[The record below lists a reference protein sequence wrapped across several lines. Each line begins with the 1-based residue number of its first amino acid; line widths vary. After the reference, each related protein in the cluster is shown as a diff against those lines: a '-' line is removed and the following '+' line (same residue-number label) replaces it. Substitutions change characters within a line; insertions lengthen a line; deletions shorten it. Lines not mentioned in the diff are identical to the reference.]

1 MQSAKWRAVF
11 LSGHS
16 GGAVLKYFVQREL
29 YMKYIRIFLFTVFML
44 PFAASAAQ
52 NDFQV
57 AAQLLAAAKSADI
70 QQVQALVNNGADV
83 NYVDSTGLSIVC
95 TALMNNDVR
104 AAQILQMYG
113 ADASKCDQ
121 QIKKYNSRNKPESSG
136 GLFSGLSSAQSIA
149 LTAAGAAVVVGG
161 LFLLTDLFDPGN
173 DNDSNISSGDRNPG
187 DSNGDD
193 NSSAVAKTT
202 LPYGPAMPNAE
213 SEAANFNANQN
224 YYSPDGDAD
233 SILAKNFELMSG
245 GEYKQN
251 YLLMMHG
258 YAPLARGYLGQR
270 TLRVATNN
278 QAPVLLK
285 TGDEYIYKFDGR
297 NVQGGRPVNVALVTE
312 NGINAVADSSLGYF
326 DETTGTYNFM
336 MYSEMNGDK
345 VNSANNNMVFGKYY
359 NNKNVFGTDTTTISD
374 DSMIEDAD
382 IVSIMDLSGY
392 GTAIHNQN
400 ASDLDNLLAKI
411 VGGTSAGY
419 SAADYMGFMP
429 NGQMS
434 IFRVGNGTG
443 LVGLATADVPETGT
457 ITMAGDALAAG
468 DSIGLFGKTLNVES
482 VANSVNGN
490 VVALAD
496 ASDSA
501 VKYSAYVGADGL
513 LYIDSAA
520 DGAVDSAFAIK
531 DGVLTQ
537 TKKLA
542 DIDYYNYGA
551 LLLSALRS
559 VSDEQNTGRS
569 KMDVLANTF
578 VVPTMYATTT
588 EGIDQV
594 LAYEDTTARQVKFMS
609 LIQKYYDNN
618 PDDSVSPVG
627 DAANFYKM
635 LGSQFF
641 PLVVFSTGASELNA
655 ADYAAYSGATYET
668 TFESAA
674 PLVYSNLE
682 HLFMSV
688 VPVGLT
694 GEAGTSGTKSIA
706 GYKPSSQIAVS
717 QWAEG
722 MGNDDTTDDKYYR
735 GRVCGVAGTGAGGV
749 DPWCFA
755 AAGVTDEMAVASAAG
770 AAGAVKSAFSYMT
783 NDEVFRLLA
792 LTADGAYLGTNSD
805 GTAISKTDLAAY
817 LSGMYKLPAE
827 YQFRVDNG
835 ADYLETFKEVFGYG
849 LINLNRATTPNTKLF
864 FYDGT
869 NIVSANGNAYWRA
882 AANTNFRASSVLNLN
897 GTKISAPYYDML
909 SSVDGDM
916 YMARVWE
923 NEFNFGSESKRAL
936 YMGDVLGELKTRD
949 ENVQRNKIGN
959 VGFSMAVSE
968 RAYADNLNGLDLLSL
983 DYDNGNWNFGAS
995 FQRYFTDGASRFD
1008 GMANPILNLASNVL
1022 VSDVEYKNGNW
1033 AFGGRAFS
1041 GMISDEGLMETD
1053 PTIASQYM
1061 PAKLGLMQGAQT
1073 HATYANNKFAFTVS
1087 VGAAVESDTLL
1098 GAYTDGLLNFG
1109 NGKTTYVDAFAKYD
1123 LTDAISLSGRATF
1136 ARTTSDANGMVVLG
1150 LSDIDSNAFAIGA
1163 NVGNFEFSVSQPLAI
1178 SNGSLQYA
1186 HAEYD
1191 TVKNTDGNFD
1201 LVVRDAHV
1209 ADIDLTPDMREV
1221 RFSGTYRHKFGE
1233 FTDGAVGFIYR
1244 VNPNH
1249 TDEFGNESIFMMK
1262 MTHRLGI

>member
-1 MQSAKWRAVF
+1 MCIGQSVKWRTVF
-11 LSGHS
+11 LSGHG

-29 YMKYIRIFLFTVFML
+29 YMKYIRIFLFTIFML
-44 PFAASAAQ
+44 PFAASATQ
-52 NDFQV
+52 NEFQV

-113 ADASKCDQ
+113 ADASKCDR

-173 DNDSNISSGDRNPG
+173 DNDSNVSSGDRVPG
-187 DSNGDD
+187 GSDGEDRP
-193 NSSAVAKTT
+193 SAVAKIT

-213 SEAANFNANQN
+213 SEVANLKANQN
-224 YYSPDGDAD
+224 YYSPSDET
-233 SILAKNFELMSG
+233 SILAKNFKNMTDV
-245 GEYKQN
+245 YQQN

-258 YAPLARGYLGQR
+258 YTPLARGYLGQR

-297 NVQGGRPVNVALVTE
+297 NVQGGRPVNVSLITA
-312 NGINAVADSSLGYF
+312 NGVNAVPDSSLGYF

-336 MYSEMNGDK
+336 LYSEMNGDK

-359 NNKNVFGTDTTTISD
+359 NNKNIFGTDTTTVAD
-374 DSMIEDAD
+374 DSMVEDAD
-382 IVSIMDLSGY
+382 LVGYMDLSGY

-400 ASDLDNLLAKI
+400 ATDLDNLLAKI

-419 SAADYMGFMP
+419 SSADFMGFMP

-434 IFRVGNGTG
+434 VFRVGNGTG
-443 LVGLATADVPETGT
+443 LVKLTGDDTPETGSV
-457 ITMAGDALAAG
+457 TMAGDALAVG
-468 DSIGLFGKTLNVES
+468 DSVSLFGKTLSVAS
-482 VANSVNGN
+482 VANAVNGN
-490 VVALAD
+490 AIVLT
-496 ASDSA
+496 DSA
-501 VKYSAYVGADGL
+501 DDSIEYNAYIGADGL

-520 DGAVDSAFAIK
+520 DGVIDSAFLIA
-531 DGVLTQ
+531 DNVLTQ
-537 TKKLA
+537 TKKL
-542 DIDYYNYGA
+542 GA
-551 LLLSALRS
+551 LDYMNYNALYEPG
-559 VSDEQNTGRS
+559 VLYNADTQNTGRS
-569 KMDVLANTF
+569 KMDIVANASP
-578 VVPTMYATTT
+578 VPTMYATTT
-588 EGIDQV
+588 EEIDDV
-594 LAYEDTTARQVKFMS
+594 LAYADASARKAKLMS
-609 LIQKYYDNN
+609 LVQEYFNVDTDDSNN
-618 PDDSVSPVG
+618 PSEYASAFFAG
-627 DAANFYKM
+627 
-635 LGSQFF
+635 LGTQYY
-641 PLVVFSTGASELNA
+641 PLVVFSTGAHEIKQSDFEA
-655 ADYAAYSGATYET
+655 VSGATYGA
-668 TFESAA
+668 TFENAA
-674 PLVYSNLE
+674 PLVYANME

-694 GEAGTSGTKSIA
+694 GDGTTGTKTVT
-706 GYKPSSQIAVS
+706 GYSPSNKIAVY
-717 QWAEG
+717 QWTDNKGTA
-722 MGNDDTTDDKYYR
+722 DTADDKYYR
-735 GRVCGVAGTGAGGV
+735 GRVCGIAGTGAGGI

-755 AAGVTDEMAVASAAG
+755 AAGTTEVAAVASAAG

-792 LTADGAYLGTNSD
+792 LTADGAYLGTDAN
-805 GTAISKTDLAAY
+805 GTAISKTDLASY
-817 LSGMYKLPAE
+817 LKGMYMLPSE

-849 LINLNRATTPNTKLF
+849 LINLDRATTPNTKLF
-864 FYDGT
+864 FYDG
-869 NIVSANGNAYWRA
+869 NSIVSTNGNAYWRA
-882 AANTNFRASSVLNLN
+882 AANTNFRASSVLNL
-897 GTKISAPYYDML
+897 GGEKISAPYYDML
-909 SSVDGDM
+909 SSIDGDM

-923 NEFNFGSESKRAL
+923 NEFNLGGDTKRAL
-936 YMGDVLGELKTRD
+936 YMGDVLGELKTRN
-949 ENVQRNKIGN
+949 ENVQRNQIGN
-959 VGFSMAVSE
+959 IGFSMAVSE

-1008 GMANPILNLASNVL
+1008 GMANPVLNLASNVL

-1061 PAKLGLMQGAQT
+1061 PAKLGLMQGAQS
-1073 HATYANNKFAFTVS
+1073 HATYANDKFAFTAS

-1123 LTDAISLSGRATF
+1123 LSDAISLSGRATF

-1163 NVGNFEFSVSQPLAI
+1163 NVGNFEFSISQPLAI

-1186 HAEYD
+1186 HAEYE
-1191 TVKNTDGNFD
+1191 TVKNADGNFD
-1201 LVVRDAHV
+1201 LVVRDTHV
-1209 ADIDLTPDMREV
+1209 ADIDLAPDLREV
-1221 RFSGTYRHKFGE
+1221 RFAGTYRHNFGE
-1233 FTDGAVGFIYR
+1233 FTDGAIGFIYR

-1249 TDEFGNESIFMMK
+1249 TDEFGNESVFMMK